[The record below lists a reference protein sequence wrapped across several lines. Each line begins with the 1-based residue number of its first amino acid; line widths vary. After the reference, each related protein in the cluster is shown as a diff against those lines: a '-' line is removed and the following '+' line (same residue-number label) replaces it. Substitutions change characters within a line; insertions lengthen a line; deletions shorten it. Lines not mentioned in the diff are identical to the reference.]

1 MFIKKNVIILHPAD
15 KSACAFYRC
24 DAMAALLRSS
34 RSGEVEVIV
43 SRAEI
48 TDDYIL
54 KYTAAIVIF
63 RPTTENQETFIQH
76 YKRKRNRF
84 GFKIFADFDDLV
96 FDLDGKQTIPTYNSS
111 RIDVKPVGAIMERCL
126 GDIDGVTVTTEWLK
140 RCMEYRFGWKHV
152 KLLPNAVPRFFFGYT
167 ERHLVGGDLEKPRV
181 LYAGSTS
188 HFKEGDDGDFAGPW
202 LPWLKDAVAND
213 RIELHLFNVP
223 DCLQEYKDS
232 IKVHRNVSAIE
243 FPATIAN
250 IKPNFYLAPLQ
261 DNVFNRAKS
270 NLKLLEATAIGAVLL
285 GSSFNFGPYEEAHPL
300 SKITKNCTFGILR
313 ERFDILCQKESW
325 NEVMEYQE
333 KLMEYNGYWLD
344 SHYYVARWL
353 RAYFGELLQVNI

>member
-1 MFIKKNVIILHPAD
+1 MLIKKNVIILHPAD

-34 RSGEVEVIV
+34 RSGDVEVIV

-76 YKRKRNRF
+76 YKRKRGRF
-84 GFKIFADFDDLV
+84 GFKIFADFDDIV
-96 FDLDGKQTIPTYNSS
+96 FDLDGKQTIPTYNIT
-111 RIDVKPVGAIMERCL
+111 RIDVKPVGVIMERCL

-140 RCMEYRFGWKHV
+140 RCMEYRFGLKHV
-152 KLLPNAVPRFFFGYT
+152 KLLPNAVPRFFFGYR
-167 ERHLVGGDLEKPRV
+167 EMNLVGGDLKKPRV
-181 LYAGSTS
+181 LYAGSTT

-202 LPWLKDAVAND
+202 LPWLKDAVAKD

-223 DCLQEYKDS
+223 DCLQEYKER
-232 IKVHRNVSAIE
+232 ITVHKNVSTIE

-250 IKPNFYLAPLQ
+250 INPNFYLAPLQ

-285 GSSFNFGPYEEAHPL
+285 GSSFNFGPYEEAHSL
-300 SKITKNCTFGILR
+300 SKITKNCTAEILK

-353 RAYFGELLQVNI
+353 KAYSS

>member
-24 DAMAALLRSS
+24 DAMASLLRSD
-34 RSGEVEVIV
+34 RSGEIEVIV

-48 TDDYIL
+48 TDEYIL

-63 RPTTENQETFIQH
+63 RPTTEGQETIIQH
-76 YKRKRNRF
+76 YKRKRGKF

-96 FDLDGKQTIPTYNSS
+96 FDLDGRQTIPEYNEN
-111 RIDVKPVGAIMERCL
+111 RIDVRPVGALMERCL

-152 KLLPNAVPRFFFGYT
+152 KILPNAVPGFCFGYSPRK
-167 ERHLVGGDLEKPRV
+167 EIPADLKKPVV
-181 LYAGSTS
+181 LYAGAPS
-188 HFKEGDDGDFAGPW
+188 HFMAGHSGDFEGPW
-202 LPWLKDAVAND
+202 LPWLMQSVALD

-223 DCLQEYKDS
+223 DCLREYQS
-232 IKVHRNVSAIE
+232 RIVVHKQVSALE
-243 FPATIAN
+243 FPASIAA
-250 IKPNFYLAPLQ
+250 IKPHFYLAPLR

-270 NLKLLEATAIGAVLL
+270 NLKLLEASAIGAVLL

-300 SKITKNCTFGILR
+300 SKITKNCTAETLK
-313 ERFDILCQKESW
+313 ERFDLLCQKESW
-325 NEVMEYQE
+325 NEAMAHQR
-333 KLMEYNGYWLD
+333 KLMDEKGYWLE
-344 SHYYVARWL
+344 SHYYMVRWL
-353 RAYFGELLQVNI
+353 KAYFGDLLQVSA